1 MKKSSKGIAI
11 IPLLI
16 LIALAVGAVV
26 YVGVANPSLLNTI
39 EQKLKSIITPKPPIG
54 TLTAARD
61 LRGTWVSAL
70 RGKGIQLY
78 GKFTTGPSVTK
89 IYENGDIELKID
101 NVKNNIA
108 SGKIRYTNLC
118 VTGGTTIP
126 GYGTVS
132 VPKTCTGDTGAGS
145 IQIKISG
152 SRLDFGTISVS
163 GATASMQGN
172 YTTDLMS
179 GTMTMTSA
187 YGIIKGEFHLN
198 RKK

>member
-1 MKKSSKGIAI
+1 MKNSKGIAI

-16 LIALAVGAVV
+16 LITLAIGAVTYVGA
-26 YVGVANPSLLNTI
+26 ANPSLLNSI
-39 EQKLKSIITPKPPIG
+39 EQKIKSIITPKPPIG
-54 TLTAARD
+54 TLTPARD
-61 LRGTWVSAL
+61 LKGTWVSAL
-70 RGKGIQLY
+70 KGKGIQLY

-101 NVKNNIA
+101 AVKNNVA

-126 GYGTVS
+126 GYGSVS
-132 VPKTCTGDTGAGS
+132 VPKTCTKDTGATS

-152 SRLDFGTISVS
+152 SKLDFGTISVS
-163 GATASMQGN
+163 GASASMQGS
-172 YTTDLMS
+172 YTTDIMS
-179 GTMTMTSA
+179 GTMTMTTS
-187 YGIIKGEFHLN
+187 YGVIKGEFRLN